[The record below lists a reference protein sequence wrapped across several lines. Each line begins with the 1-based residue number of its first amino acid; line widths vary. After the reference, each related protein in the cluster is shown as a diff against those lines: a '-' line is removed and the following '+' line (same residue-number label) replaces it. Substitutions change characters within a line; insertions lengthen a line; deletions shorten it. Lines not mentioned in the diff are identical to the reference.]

1 MSYIPQMY
9 RDEFKNRIF
18 DYILLLLTKTKN
30 ESSLSI
36 LQQALVN
43 VGSTTRSVDLLK
55 KILDDKMVL
64 KLDFT
69 IA

>member
-1 MSYIPQMY
+1 MY